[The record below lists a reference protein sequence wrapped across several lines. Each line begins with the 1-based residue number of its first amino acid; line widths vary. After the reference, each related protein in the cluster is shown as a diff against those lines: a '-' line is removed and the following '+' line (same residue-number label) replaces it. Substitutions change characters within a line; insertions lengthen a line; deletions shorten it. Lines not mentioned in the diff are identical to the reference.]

1 MYTISNFKCEDGD
14 LLTLGLMLMLR
25 MQKELMLARKLPL
38 FLPLLPVLLSFVYG
52 WMKEI
57 NGSFLFI
64 FEEKKGKEQKEIYG
78 DLGWEGE
85 RKLGDDEKPLR

>member
-1 MYTISNFKCEDGD
+1 
-14 LLTLGLMLMLR
+14 
-25 MQKELMLARKLPL
+25 
-38 FLPLLPVLLSFVYG
+38 
-52 WMKEI
+52 MKEI